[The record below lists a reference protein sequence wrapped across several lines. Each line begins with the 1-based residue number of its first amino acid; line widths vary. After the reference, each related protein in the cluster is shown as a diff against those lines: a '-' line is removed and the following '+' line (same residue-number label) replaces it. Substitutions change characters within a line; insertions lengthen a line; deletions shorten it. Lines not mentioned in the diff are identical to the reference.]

1 MQLYLLIDSN
11 NNIIIQSINNFGSIF
26 NNIIDRK
33 IRLSF
38 VNWIINNRFGIQIE
52 LIAKAFF
59 NNIWTVGQQLIKS
72 IPN

>member
-52 LIAKAFF
+52 LIAKAFLTTF
-59 NNIWTVGQQLIKS
+59 GQS
-72 IPN
+72 DSN